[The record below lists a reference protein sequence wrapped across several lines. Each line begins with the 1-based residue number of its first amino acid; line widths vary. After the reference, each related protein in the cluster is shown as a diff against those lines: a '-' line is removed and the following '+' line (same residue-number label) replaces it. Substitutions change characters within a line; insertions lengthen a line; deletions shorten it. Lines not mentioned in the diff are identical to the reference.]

1 MGQYEKF
8 GDLLRDAIENDTLFK
23 EKENKKKYKD
33 TSTSINADSVPE
45 NEQKTKE
52 KTINW
57 TSSDLKSLKILNLDE
72 DATETEIKEAYRNL
86 LKKYHPDNIPKYPEM
101 QKTASEKTRKIVE
114 AYRKLIKKND
124 N

>member
-23 EKENKKKYKD
+23 ENKKKYND

-52 KTINW
+52 KTINR

>member
-23 EKENKKKYKD
+23 EKENKKKDKD
-33 TSTSINADSVPE
+33 THTSINADSVPK

-72 DATETEIKEAYRNL
+72 NATETEIKEAYRNL

-124 N
+124 K

>member
-23 EKENKKKYKD
+23 ENKKKYND

-124 N
+124 K

>member
-23 EKENKKKYKD
+23 EKENKKKYK
-33 TSTSINADSVPE
+33 E

-52 KTINW
+52 KTINR

-124 N
+124 K

>member
-23 EKENKKKYKD
+23 ENKKKYND

-52 KTINW
+52 KTINR

-124 N
+124 K